1 MIIQVSALTSCY
13 KMENY
18 LKTFLEFYTQQTFFK
33 KMEIVLDHQE
43 PSNYEIKLVKSFQ
56 KKYPGRLKHLISN
69 KVIPL
74 YCSWNRCARLAKG
87 KYLAIWNIDDLRTE
101 DSIKIQF
108 EKIKKSKVG
117 FVYGNY
123 TNVVRFGDNKGKFVD
138 FSKFSKSELTRS
150 MILGPFYMFKK
161 DLWSKLGFFDEQFK
175 IAGDF
180 DFAIRLALSS
190 KGKMIN
196 ENLGYYLNNKKGLST
211 RADRLQSIEKD
222 QVCFRYGIFS
232 KIEKKNLQY
241 LLGFEPKQLLQ
252 NLKFTPINKFLK
264 QYEKFIQKRIID
276 RELFLNSSFFKK
288 LL

>member
-1 MIIQVSALTSCY
+1 
-13 KMENY
+13 MENY